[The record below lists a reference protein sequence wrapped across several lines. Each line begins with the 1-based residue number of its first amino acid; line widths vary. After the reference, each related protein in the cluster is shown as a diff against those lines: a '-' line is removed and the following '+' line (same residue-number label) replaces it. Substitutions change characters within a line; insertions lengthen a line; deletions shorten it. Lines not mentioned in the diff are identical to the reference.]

1 MAHKNNALLRQIA
14 NRGRSFYLES
24 IHDGERRASV
34 ARSFRTNGLSDFE
47 MCSIIDDRQFDF
59 DDEIINAGAY
69 RRALATLRHRGRF
82 QEEIDDASPTGD
94 RDESQASTAV
104 QDKSSGSAQADTNDP
119 RQKTPLPSKEG
130 MMVATH
136 KTYEPEPEATQ
147 PQHAEQDYVETF
159 ADFEWMLPKPA
170 KVPGPLLDPRTD
182 KALEET
188 EGPLEITDA
197 QMIDL
202 EQKAI
207 ASRGVL
213 PLLQSAAIFKS
224 KDEIQAMIKDDKGRF
239 GFSDVGGSSVTAEEL
254 KQQPTKYRTLKF
266 VVAGDGACGK
276 TYAVMK
282 YLRGHTE
289 GIPYA
294 PTVWANYTSD
304 IKVDGY
310 YCQVSWE
317 DTTGQ
322 EDYDR
327 LRPLS
332 YPNCDVA
339 LLFFAI
345 NSPDSLDN
353 IQEKWAP
360 EIYHFLPYIPK
371 ILVGCKTDL
380 RYDPKTIGELAK
392 TSQKPVSRQQAEEV
406 ARLLGVGRRS
416 SKFFQPQ
423 MQYMECSSFTGEGV
437 KEIFEEAARLGIRYT
452 SKKTETK
459 PRRMSGLFRRRF
471 KVQPVTS
478 IPEEV
483 PRGFAIQTQYGES
496 PIQ

>member
-1 MAHKNNALLRQIA
+1 MAHKNNTLLRQIA

-24 IHDGERRASV
+24 IHDGERHASV

-69 RRALATLRHRGRF
+69 RRALATLRHRRRF
-82 QEEIDDASPTGD
+82 QEEIDDTPPTED

-104 QDKSSGSAQADTNDP
+104 QGKGSGSAQADTNDP
-119 RQKTPLPSKEG
+119 SRKTPLPSKEG
-130 MMVATH
+130 MMVAMH
-136 KTYEPEPEATQ
+136 KTYEPGPEATQ
-147 PQHAEQDYVETF
+147 LQDAEQDYVETF
-159 ADFEWMLPKPA
+159 ADFEWILPKQA
-170 KVPGPLLDPRTD
+170 KVPGSLLDPRTG
-182 KALEET
+182 KAREEA

-197 QMIDL
+197 QTADL

-207 ASRGVL
+207 ASRGVQ

-224 KDEIQAMIKDDKGRF
+224 KDEIHAMLMKNYEARF
-239 GFSDVGGSSVTAEEL
+239 GVSDVGGSSVTAEEL
-254 KQQPTKYRTLKF
+254 KQQPNKYRKLKF

-282 YLRGHTE
+282 YLRGYTE
-289 GIPYA
+289 GILWG
-294 PTVWANYTSD
+294 PTVSANYTSD

-310 YCQVSWE
+310 HCQVSWE
-317 DTTGQ
+317 DTSGQ
-322 EDYDR
+322 EEYDR
-327 LRPLS
+327 LRLIS

-345 NSPDSLDN
+345 DSPDSLDN
-353 IQEKWAP
+353 IQMKWAP

-380 RYDPKTIGELAK
+380 RYDPKTIEELAK

-406 ARLLGVGRRS
+406 AHLLGVGRRS

-471 KVQPVTS
+471 KVQPVAS
-478 IPEEV
+478 IPEED
-483 PRGFAIQTQYGES
+483 PGGFAIQTQYGES
-496 PIQ
+496 PI

>member
-1 MAHKNNALLRQIA
+1 
-14 NRGRSFYLES
+14 
-24 IHDGERRASV
+24 
-34 ARSFRTNGLSDFE
+34 
-47 MCSIIDDRQFDF
+47 
-59 DDEIINAGAY
+59 
-69 RRALATLRHRGRF
+69 
-82 QEEIDDASPTGD
+82 
-94 RDESQASTAV
+94 
-104 QDKSSGSAQADTNDP
+104 
-119 RQKTPLPSKEG
+119 
-130 MMVATH
+130 
-136 KTYEPEPEATQ
+136 
-147 PQHAEQDYVETF
+147 
-159 ADFEWMLPKPA
+159 
-170 KVPGPLLDPRTD
+170 
-182 KALEET
+182 
-188 EGPLEITDA
+188 
-197 QMIDL
+197 
-202 EQKAI
+202 
-207 ASRGVL
+207 
-213 PLLQSAAIFKS
+213 
-224 KDEIQAMIKDDKGRF
+224 
-239 GFSDVGGSSVTAEEL
+239 
-254 KQQPTKYRTLKF
+254 
-266 VVAGDGACGK
+266 VAGDGACGK

-282 YLRGHTE
+282 YLRGHTS

-294 PTVWANYTSD
+294 PTVWASYTSD

-310 YCQVSWE
+310 HCQVSWE

-327 LRPLS
+327 LRPLF

-345 NSPDSLDN
+345 DSPDSLDN

-360 EIYHFLPYIPK
+360 EIYHFLSYIPK

-380 RYDPKTIGELAK
+380 RYDPKTIEELAN

-437 KEIFEEAARLGIRYT
+437 KEIFEKAARLGIQYT

-459 PRRMSGLFRRRF
+459 PRRMSELFRRRF

-478 IPEEV
+478 IPEED
-483 PRGFAIQTQYGES
+483 PGGFAIQTQYGES